1 MARLLCR
8 PCPFI
13 ICYYCII
20 FKRFRC
26 RINVNKKTDVVP
38 VHEVYE
44 NGRKVKSSSFLSQ
57 VPLIFYYRFDFL
69 RDKFCL
75 AVLHNAEFFSQ
86 KFLYFLLFVLI
97 LMRARY
103 QDYYDKKIISIRS
116 FALKHF

>member
-1 MARLLCR
+1 MARLLR
-8 PCPFI
+8 HTCPLI

-26 RINVNKKTDVVP
+26 RINANKKTGSTCP
-38 VHEVYE
+38 FGLQ

-57 VPLIFYYRFDFL
+57 VPLIFCYRFDFL

-86 KFLYFLLFVLI
+86 KFPCFPLFDLI
-97 LMRARY
+97 HMRGRY
-103 QDYYDKKIISIRS
+103 QDYCDKKIISIRS